1 MYALLAL
8 GAYAFYVQ
16 ALGGIVAPF
25 VAKEFGLGDAGITGI
40 AGWISLGV
48 LGAALLTRLADRHG
62 RRAILLLCFALL
74 PLLSLASAL
83 APGVTSYA
91 LAQVV
96 VNALYVTLLSGIA
109 VVISER
115 ASDGRR
121 AEGQSWFGLSG
132 ALGGGL
138 AFGLAAAADHLP
150 GGWRSLWL
158 VAALP
163 ALATL
168 PVRRAL
174 RETSR
179 FERAREQGKVDST
192 RARDLFGREYRR
204 RAIGLLVVS
213 LLRPI
218 ALVATTTWPFYHM
231 VRTLGLSPA
240 LASLVFL
247 VGGGIGQLGNPLGAR
262 LSNRWGRRPTSIAG
276 SFVAVAAG
284 IAFFWV
290 PAAPTTLVPL
300 MVLLATSQTGI
311 AALSVSDRLIGTE
324 LFPTALRATFAG
336 ASALMQAGAAIAA
349 QVGLSLLAT
358 PLGGL
363 APAIAW
369 LSAATFVPAIIVFLI
384 VVPETRGLSLE
395 RAALEDEPARH

>member
-1 MYALLAL
+1 
-8 GAYAFYVQ
+8 V
-16 ALGGIVAPF
+16 
-25 VAKEFGLGDAGITGI
+25 
-40 AGWISLGV
+40 GWISLGAF
-48 LGAALLTRLADRHG
+48 GAALLTRLADRHG
-62 RRAILLLCFALL
+62 RRRILLLCFALL
-74 PLLSLASAL
+74 PLLSLATAL
-83 APGVTSYA
+83 APGVASYA
-91 LAQVV
+91 LAQLVV
-96 VNALYVTLLSGIA
+96 TALFVTLLAGIA

-121 AEGQSWFGLSG
+121 AAGQAWFGLSG

-138 AFGLAAAADHLP
+138 AFGLAAAADRLP

-179 FERAREQGKVDST
+179 FEHAREQGKVDST
-192 RARDLFGREYRR
+192 RAGDLFRGAYRR

-218 ALVATTTWPFYHM
+218 ALVATATWPFYHM
-231 VRTLGLSPA
+231 VRTLGLPPA

-276 SFVAVAAG
+276 SFVAVGAG
-284 IAFFWV
+284 ILFFWV
-290 PAAPTTLVPL
+290 PAGPSALVPL
-300 MVLLATSQTGI
+300 TVLLAASQGGI

-324 LFPTALRATFAG
+324 LFPTALRATFLG

-349 QVGLSLLAT
+349 QFGLSLLAI

-363 APAIAW
+363 APAITW
-369 LSAATFVPAIIVFLI
+369 LSAATFVPAIVVFLM

-395 RAALEDEPARH
+395 RAALEDEPAPQ